1 MRRQSETLL
10 LVPLLPIFLVGMFP
24 MFLIG
29 LLGFFGLALFGV
41 LIVCVGLASSNEAH
55 DAFNHDVIVHGYA
68 KGSERATQASNMHT
82 ATRLALRLEA
92 VGAAMGVAS
101 LGGARRFWACSQPR
115 RRKPS
120 MREMPPMRPQK
131 RTRW

>member
-41 LIVCVGLASSNEAH
+41 LMVCVGLASSNEAH

-68 KGSERATQASNMHT
+68 RGSERATQASNMHL

-92 VGAAMGVAS
+92 VGAAMVITAAIGLCYA
-101 LGGARRFWACSQPR
+101 G
-115 RRKPS
+115 
-120 MREMPPMRPQK
+120 
-131 RTRW
+131 

>member
-41 LIVCVGLASSNEAH
+41 LMVCVGLASSNEAH

-68 KGSERATQASNMHT
+68 RGSERATQASNMHL

-92 VGAAMGVAS
+92 VGAAMVIAAGIGLFYV
-101 LGGARRFWACSQPR
+101 G
-115 RRKPS
+115 
-120 MREMPPMRPQK
+120 
-131 RTRW
+131 

>member
-29 LLGFFGLALFGV
+29 LLGFFGLALFGMLV
-41 LIVCVGLASSNEAH
+41 ICVGLASSNEAH

-68 KGSERATQASNMHT
+68 RGTERATQASNMRM
-82 ATRLALRLEA
+82 AARLGLRLEA
-92 VGAAMGVAS
+92 VGAGMIITAAIGLCYA
-101 LGGARRFWACSQPR
+101 G
-115 RRKPS
+115 
-120 MREMPPMRPQK
+120 
-131 RTRW
+131 